1 MAKEEGG
8 KDGGMVVSN
17 TAACDVSFNVTPRV
31 AEPKFGEPAQVATP
45 RTLVFMARSVGN
57 KVSSEDAE
65 RLRKNP
71 LFVKLVDQGTLMVD
85 KTPGM
90 SDATMTTSN
99 PKPPAD
105 LLGPDRKAGEAI
117 KKGQALGPRV
127 RGLNDG
133 DVKVH
138 DFQTV

>member
-1 MAKEEGG
+1 MAENKVGE
-8 KDGGMVVSN
+8 MVVSN
-17 TAACDVSFNVTPRV
+17 TAACDVTFNVTPRI

-45 RTLVFMARSVGN
+45 KIIVFPARGIGV
-57 KVSSEDAE
+57 KVDAEDAE
-65 RLRKNP
+65 RLKKNP
-71 LFVKLVDQGTLMVD
+71 LFVKLVDQGTLMVG

-90 SDATMTTSN
+90 SDATILTSN

-117 KKGQALGPRV
+117 RKGQALGPRV
-127 RGLNDG
+127 RGLGDG